1 MRVGVP
7 YVGFALAA
15 LGKRDLRLLLVGLPA
30 GLIALTSIAGLWRQ
44 AGVEAAA
51 VPR

>member
-1 MRVGVP
+1 VP

-15 LGKRDLRLLLVGLPA
+15 LGKRDLRMLIVGLPA
-30 GLIALTSIAGLWRQ
+30 GLIALFSIAGLWRE
-44 AGVEAAA
+44 AGAEPAA